1 MQQSVY
7 LRYKS
12 KHKLK
17 ESLMDRLNIIQR
29 AQYSDTHK
37 HCQAAKN
44 IMYKGSQSVLTKYL
58 K

>member
-1 MQQSVY
+1 
-7 LRYKS
+7 
-12 KHKLK
+12 
-17 ESLMDRLNIIQR
+17 MDRLNIIQR

>member
-29 AQYSDTHK
+29 AQYSDT
-37 HCQAAKN
+37 N
-44 IMYKGSQSVLTKYL
+44 IVRQQKTLCTKAVKAY
-58 K
+58 